1 MADLVKLIHSA
12 GAESRSKAVRPKALL
27 DNCLKVMRM
36 LYGVPCELGIRMGGP
51 ALGKAGA
58 IQGGPVPHHGTCSL
72 CSGRWEST

>member
-36 LYGVPCELGIRMGGP
+36 LYGVPCELGIRVGGL
-51 ALGKAGA
+51 ALGNTGA
-58 IQGGPVPHHGTCSL
+58 TQGGPVPHHGTCSL
-72 CSGRWEST
+72 YSGRWEST

>member
-36 LYGVPCELGIRMGGP
+36 LYGVPCELGIRMGGLT
-51 ALGKAGA
+51 LGKAGGTHGA
-58 IQGGPVPHHGTCSL
+58 PVPHHVTCSL

>member
-1 MADLVKLIHSA
+1 MADLVKVIHSA

-36 LYGVPCELGIRMGGP
+36 LYGVPCELGIRMGGST
-51 ALGKAGA
+51 LGNAGA
-58 IQGGPVPHHGTCSL
+58 TQGGPVPHRVTCSL